1 LRLLA
6 PIRVLGLVV
15 WKLDRLGRSPR
26 HLLDTV
32 AALGERGI
40 AFRSLRDPID
50 TFTAAGK
57 LVFNLFVSGSND
69 GTVRVLG
76 PGQRTPRTHP
86 QPHRRTRPGATAG
99 SSAS

>member
-1 LRLLA
+1 MRLLA
-6 PIRVLGLVV
+6 PTRALGLVV
-15 WKLDRLGRSPR
+15 WKLDRLGRSRR

-50 TFTAAGK
+50 TSTAAGK

-69 GTVRVLG
+69 GTVRVWDLASG
-76 PGQRTPRTHP
+76 RHAHPSTSPTHP
-86 QPHRRTRPGATAG
+86 AGRNRHG